1 MAVAERGGL
10 AIPKRIVAVARQ
22 MSGRMGDWLAEQF
35 TLLGLTFQNWMI
47 VTVTLIVIAAL
58 ISTMEN
64 G

>member
-1 MAVAERGGL
+1 
-10 AIPKRIVAVARQ
+10 
-22 MSGRMGDWLAEQF
+22 MGDWLAEQF
-35 TLLGLTFQNWMI
+35 TLMGLTFQNWMI